1 MCPVHS
7 SRLFYITIIK
17 LFPKT
22 FWTSLRKITYKS
34 FMQTK
39 TKILLRFMYF
49 NAKCSYSP
57 SIFHL
62 GHIYNTTRKTTGLTT
77 YKLRYYRCHNSNPS
91 QNQSST
97 PLIHFVLYKH
107 FAVDISRSA
116 LYIKEKHFYAHGR
129 VQRSK
134 ALFRTTDFRFSYIS
148 RECLREL
155 LLTSKDYYFIK

>member
-22 FWTSLRKITYKS
+22 FWTNLRTMTYKS

-39 TKILLRFMYF
+39 TKILLRFMYS
-49 NAKCSYSP
+49 NTKCSYS
-57 SIFHL
+57 SFIFHL
-62 GHIYNTTRKTTGLTT
+62 GHICNTTRKTTGLTT
-77 YKLRYYRCHNSNPS
+77 YKLRYYRCHYSNPS

-97 PLIHFVLYKH
+97 PSIHFVLYKH

-116 LYIKEKHFYAHGR
+116 LYIKKNISMRTGAFNGVKHFF
-129 VQRSK
+129 VQQT
-134 ALFRTTDFRFSYIS
+134 FDFHIFPVSAS
-148 RECLREL
+148 VNFC
-155 LLTSKDYYFIK
+155 